1 MISPFPAAFHVR
13 MLNVP
18 RAHAAGVE
26 LLCVTFDFRMN
37 LDGLAFAVLSDEE
50 RMSAAGFLQHEDA
63 IRFAT
68 TRVVL
73 RHALAKRS
81 GLPAGELRLER
92 DVVGRPRLASPK
104 GHMRISTD
112 FNVSHSG
119 QHALIALA
127 TGRRVGVDIEA
138 RRTDLNWQT
147 LSTAVFA
154 PHDEAYVSALPAHLR
169 INTFYDVWTAKEALL
184 KALGIGIGS
193 GMTWFSVLGGKQDEP
208 LVRVISKQ
216 MGTACALMAFD
227 AAWCNVPAGYAA
239 CVAWSRD
246 DIGGLGRQAL

>member
-1 MISPFPAAFHVR
+1 

-18 RAHAAGVE
+18 HAYAAGVE
-26 LLCVTFDFRMN
+26 LLCATFDFRMN
-37 LDGLAFAVLSDEE
+37 LHESAFAVLSDEE
-50 RMSAAGFLQHEDA
+50 RTSAARFLRHEDA

-81 GLPAGELRLER
+81 GLAADELRLQR
-92 DVVGRPRLASPK
+92 DEVGRPRLASTK
-104 GHMRISTD
+104 GHMRIPLD

-127 TGRRVGVDIEA
+127 TGRRVGVDIET
-138 RRTDLNWQT
+138 RRADLNWQT

-154 PHDEAYVSALPAHLR
+154 PQDASYVAALPAHVR
-169 INTFYDVWTAKEALL
+169 VDAFYDVWTAKEALL
-184 KALGIGIGS
+184 KALGIGIGR
-193 GMTWFSVLGGKQDEP
+193 GMTWFSVLGGKQGEP
-208 LVRVISKQ
+208 LVPVISKQ
-216 MGTACALMAFD
+216 MHAACTLTAFD
-227 AAWCNVPAGYAA
+227 AAWCIVPAGYSA

-246 DIGGLGRQAL
+246 NIVVEL